1 MKSSS
6 DKDECKVRGTILK
19 IAVMSDI
26 HSNSHALQ
34 TCVDYALERGVKHFL
49 FLGDY
54 VSDCAYPQKTMKILY
69 NLKEQYTCW
78 FIKGNREEYLLNH
91 HSGEDDGWKI
101 PSSATGSLLYT
112 YNNLT
117 EDDFLFF
124 DELDISGRL
133 EIEGY
138 PPFLYCHGS
147 LEKSRGVISREIEE
161 GKFDFN
167 AIEENMILCGHM
179 HKQEIKIFE
188 NKRVINVGS
197 VGVPVEKDGDA
208 QFGILSGNNGEW
220 DMELIHIDY
229 NREDAISEF
238 YESGLAKDSLIWNR
252 ILKKTLCTGVDQAMD
267 CLILAYNK
275 CAQNESQVDWPTI
288 SEGYWQEAAREMGII

>member
-1 MKSSS
+1 M
-6 DKDECKVRGTILK
+6 K
-19 IAVMSDI
+19 IAVLSDI

-34 TCVDYALERGVKHFL
+34 ACVNYALARDVKHFL

-69 NLKEQYTCW
+69 DLKDQYTCW
-78 FIKGNREEYLLNH
+78 FIKGNREEYLLDH
-91 HSGEDDGWKI
+91 HSGTDDGWKV
-101 PSSATGSLLYT
+101 PSSATGSLMYT

-117 EDDFLFF
+117 EDDFKFF
-124 DELDISGRL
+124 DNLDISGRL

-147 LEKSRGVISREIEE
+147 LEKSRGVIAREIEE
-161 GKFDFN
+161 GNFDFE
-167 AIEENMILCGHM
+167 AIDEGLILCGHR
-179 HKQEIKIFE
+179 HKQEVTTFG

-197 VGVPVEKDGDA
+197 VGIPMEKDGDA

-220 DMELIHIDY
+220 DMDLAHINY
-229 NREDAISEF
+229 NREDAIAEF
-238 YESGLAKDSLIWNR
+238 HESTLAKDSLVWNK
-252 ILKKTLCTGVDQAMD
+252 LVTKTLRTGVDQAMD

-275 CAQNESQVDWPTI
+275 CAEKEGQVDWPTI
-288 SEGYWQEAAREMGII
+288 SESYWQEAAREMGII